1 MYEQNDPYKNQQQH
15 GHYQQQPQPPY
26 MQAAPQQY
34 AYGYG
39 PPPAQPLYPPVQQQ
53 QQAYFGEPAD
63 AHIQGVNSIKP
74 EQSPSTGCRDWP
86 FAIVFILNVAAIIG
100 LMAVWGIGSVSGSD
114 SDTSA
119 NVLSAD
125 DTKKVIGITLGMS
138 VVSVV
143 LALILV
149 KLITTKARFMINFV
163 LWFNVGVAIAV
174 AAYGFTISN
183 LFLGILGV
191 IIALLNFCY
200 ARAVQHRIPFAVAN
214 LHVAE
219 RAISK
224 HKTTYLVAIVFTIV
238 QIAWV
243 VVWALALLG
252 VANNMSTDESTTGYL
267 NDGATCTTS
276 SQCISNSCKA
286 YSTGRQCASTTSQFF
301 KASAGNYIAYF
312 FMLISFYWGLQVFKN
327 IAHVTVSGT
336 VATFWY
342 NSESKGATGSS
353 LKRATTT
360 SFGSICFGSLLVAIL
375 QALRALAESQ
385 REEGSF
391 LSCICECILGC
402 LQSLMEYFNRWAFV
416 YVGIYG
422 YKFTQAG
429 KAVIELFH
437 TRGFDAIINDDL
449 IGNVLSFAALGV
461 GLICAGIGGIVGET
475 TNIFEFENSTLFLA
489 VLGFLVGIG
498 VSITPLAV
506 IDSSVAT
513 IFVCFAEDPAAFMQ
527 SHPDLYNPLITE
539 WHNLYPEI
547 MVQSGYW
554 HA

>member
-1 MYEQNDPYKNQQQH
+1 MYQQQAPP
-15 GHYQQQPQPPY
+15 QQQPQGAY
-26 MQAAPQQY
+26 N
-34 AYGYG
+34 YGYG
-39 PPPAQPLYPPVQQQ
+39 PPPAQPLYAPPQQ
-53 QQAYFGEPAD
+53 QQAYYGQPAD

-74 EQSPSTGCRDWP
+74 ETSPPTGCRDWP

-100 LMAVWGIGSVSGSD
+100 LMVVWGID
-114 SDTSA
+114 SLTDDKSSSSSSSSKKKSSS
-119 NVLSAD
+119 NVLSGD
-125 DTKKVIGITLGMS
+125 DTKKVVAIALAMA
-138 VVSVV
+138 VLSVV
-143 LALILV
+143 LALLLV
-149 KLITTKARFMINFV
+149 KLITAAARFMINFV
-163 LWFNVGVAIAV
+163 LWFNVGISIAV
-174 AAYGFTISN
+174 AAYGFAINN
-183 LFLGILGV
+183 LFLGILGA

-214 LHVAE
+214 LRVAE
-219 RAISK
+219 KAISK
-224 HKTTYLVAIVFTIV
+224 HKTTYLVAIVCTIV

-243 VVWALALLG
+243 AVWALALLG
-252 VANNMSTDESTTGYL
+252 VANNMSTGESTTTGYL
-267 NDGATCTTS
+267 EDGATCSSS
-276 SQCISNSCKA
+276 SQCISNSCKL
-286 YSTGRQCASTTSQFF
+286 YTNGRQCANTTSQFF
-301 KASAGNYIAYF
+301 KASAGNYVAYF
-312 FMLISFYWGLQVFKN
+312 FLLISFYWGLQVFKN
-327 IAHVTVSGT
+327 IGHVTVSGT

-391 LSCICECILGC
+391 LGCICECILGC

-449 IGNVLSFAALGV
+449 IGNVLSFAALGI
-461 GLICAGIGGIVGET
+461 GLICAGIGGIIGEAT
-475 TNIFEFENSTLFLA
+475 DIVEFENSTIFLA

-547 MVQSGYW
+547 LVQAGYW